1 MDREEYLRK
10 CSNMKCQRV
19 QVDES
24 YVPSLQDDEMEIEHL
39 LEEPRS
45 DHVSLDGSLASDTAL
60 NDKNDL
66 EFEVLDGFLDEGF
79 LDDVDINDLEGTD
92 GFTDV
97 CGGYFLDFDFAKVEL
112 LGPGAYEDSLLEN
125 SNSESQSPGL
135 SGSSTAGGMSE
146 SAKAPNSMQSDCK
159 IESLDETVTHDTHG
173 VFMNNPSQPSN
184 VGCMYN
190 ISLDIQHLHELN
202 NGYPLGGSMLSC
214 KTENVTVENCQSA
227 PPREK
232 RFRKPTRRYIEESSN
247 LRSKEKVPTTGAKYK
262 RRSLSSCNELTKIKG
277 LKNIPSEKS
286 SNGNSDV
293 TPTELQRCKKLPKKE
308 ELEYDNE
315 PFSSEEFDDEFEEEF
330 EDERSAPKRSSS
342 KDRRKHQRMWTTAE
356 VTKLVDGISE
366 YGVGRWTDIQRF
378 LFSASGYRTPTDI
391 RDKWRNLLRAS
402 SAQKFIQKEG
412 EENDKITPRSLPVS
426 LASRVLELAKIH
438 PYPKRRNSKRSSDSQ
453 VGSSGTA
460 SQSSGSSVSLGRR
473 NVRRKKCS
481 T

>member
-19 QVDES
+19 DES
-24 YVPSLQDDEMEIEHL
+24 YVPSFQDDGMEIEHL

-60 NDKNDL
+60 TDKNDL
-66 EFEVLDGFLDEGF
+66 ELEVLDGFLGEGF
-79 LDDVDINDLEGTD
+79 LDDVDINDLEGAD

-97 CGGYFLDFDFAKVEL
+97 SGGYFLDFDFAKVEL
-112 LGPGAYEDSLLEN
+112 LGSGAYEDSLLEN

-135 SGSSTAGGMSE
+135 SGSSTVGGISE
-146 SAKAPNSMQSDCK
+146 SAKAPNSTLSECK
-159 IESLDETVTHDTHG
+159 IESLEETVTHDTHG
-173 VFMNNPSQPSN
+173 VFRNNPSQPSN
-184 VGCMYN
+184 VAVCCLVRQKMLLLKIAN
-190 ISLDIQHLHELN
+190 LLHLERRDSESL
-202 NGYPLGGSMLSC
+202 
-214 KTENVTVENCQSA
+214 
-227 PPREK
+227 
-232 RFRKPTRRYIEESSN
+232 
-247 LRSKEKVPTTGAKYK
+247 LR
-262 RRSLSSCNELTKIKG
+262 G

-315 PFSSEEFDDEFEEEF
+315 SFSSEEFEDEFEEEF
-330 EDERSAPKRSSS
+330 EDERSPPKRSRS

-412 EENDKITPRSLPVS
+412 EENDKIAPRALPFSV
-426 LASRVLELAKIH
+426 ASRVLELAKIH
-438 PYPKRRNSKRSSDSQ
+438 PYPKRRNSKRSFDSQ
-453 VGSSGTA
+453 VGSSVTA
-460 SQSSGSSVSLGRR
+460 SQSSGSSISLGRR
-473 NVRRKKCS
+473 NVRRKNC